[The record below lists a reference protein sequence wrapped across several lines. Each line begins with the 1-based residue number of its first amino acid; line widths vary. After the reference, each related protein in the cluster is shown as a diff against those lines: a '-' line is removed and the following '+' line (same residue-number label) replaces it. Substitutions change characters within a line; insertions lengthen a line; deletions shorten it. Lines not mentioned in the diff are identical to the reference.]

1 MAGTND
7 TYRVPLGVSAHIG
20 RNLYPTW
27 VSAAVAGRWG
37 TVPVSAALS
46 TLNTRDNPSINPV
59 YPSSP
64 EWYGN
69 TGFTSIMYAWC
80 GGCYDTSSDVFWLPL
95 QGGHQDYAGN
105 EPYKL
110 QLNSEN
116 PTWVML
122 RPPSGAIGNL
132 LTTNDGQESSGVY
145 SDGRPRAVHSYN
157 KPVYVPGVGPYIALQ
172 GNTSWT
178 AGGGRPGPIKVD
190 PITGEATFYSTNTLL
205 NGVSS
210 GLGSTFDPTRG
221 TQGSIWVRG
230 VGTGRFHRFDVA
242 TDTWYQNIGPS
253 TSSTGYCSLAYMPEY
268 DCIMWSD
275 TFGQLRIFD
284 CSNNTVHTPSI
295 SGTITAALS
304 GAQLV
309 WVNGKA
315 YTWNNSS
322 NTTLITRIS
331 PGADP
336 RTSLIVDT
344 LVVGGG
350 NATVP
355 NSAATTGTY
364 GRFWYS
370 TNFNMFFLTNGING
384 PVYYFKP
391 LD

>member
-1 MAGTND
+1 
-7 TYRVPLGVSAHIG
+7 
-20 RNLYPTW
+20 
-27 VSAAVAGRWG
+27 
-37 TVPVSAALS
+37 
-46 TLNTRDNPSINPV
+46 
-59 YPSSP
+59 
-64 EWYGN
+64 
-69 TGFTSIMYAWC
+69 
-80 GGCYDTSSDVFWLPL
+80 
-95 QGGHQDYAGN
+95 
-105 EPYKL
+105 
-110 QLNSEN
+110 
-116 PTWVML
+116 
-122 RPPSGAIGNL
+122 
-132 LTTNDGQESSGVY
+132 
-145 SDGRPRAVHSYN
+145 
-157 KPVYVPGVGPYIALQ
+157 
-172 GNTSWT
+172 
-178 AGGGRPGPIKVD
+178 
-190 PITGEATFYSTNTLL
+190 
-205 NGVSS
+205 
-210 GLGSTFDPTRG
+210 
-221 TQGSIWVRG
+221 
-230 VGTGRFHRFDVA
+230 
-242 TDTWYQNIGPS
+242 
-253 TSSTGYCSLAYMPEY
+253 
-268 DCIMWSD
+268 MWSD